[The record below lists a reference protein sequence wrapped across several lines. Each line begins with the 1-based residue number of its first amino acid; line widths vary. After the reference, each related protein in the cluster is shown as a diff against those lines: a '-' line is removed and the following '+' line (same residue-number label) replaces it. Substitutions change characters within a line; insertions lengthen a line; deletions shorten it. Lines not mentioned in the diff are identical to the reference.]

1 MFYTTIRALLRLIYR
16 LLFRLEASGTEHVP
30 KDGGVV
36 LCSNH
41 ISLLDPPAIGILLK
55 RRIRFMAKAE
65 LFNIPVFGAAIKA
78 LGAFPVKR
86 GGVGK
91 ETIRTAFQLLQDG
104 DIMGI
109 FPEGTRNTGQA
120 AAAKKGAAMIALRSG
135 AAVVPVAI
143 IGSYQLFRKTRV
155 VYGPP
160 IDMSDLLEQKGSDVL
175 EKATDRIM
183 DHINRLKREG

>member
-1 MFYTTIRALLRLIYR
+1 MFYTMIRALLRLIYR
-16 LLFRLEASGTEHVP
+16 VLFRLEASGREHVP
-30 KDGGVV
+30 KEGGVV

-65 LFNIPVFGAAIKA
+65 LFNIPVLGAAIKA

-109 FPEGTRNTGQA
+109 FPEGTRNTDQST
-120 AAAKKGAAMIALRSG
+120 AAKKGAAMIALRSG
-135 AAVVPVAI
+135 AAIVPVAI
-143 IGSYQLFRKTRV
+143 IGSYKLFRKTRV

-175 EKATDRIM
+175 EQATDRIM

>member
-1 MFYTTIRALLRLIYR
+1 MFYTMIRALLRLIYR
-16 LLFRLEASGTEHVP
+16 VLFRLEASGREHVP
-30 KDGGVV
+30 KEGGVV

-65 LFNIPVFGAAIKA
+65 LFNIPVLGAAIKA

-109 FPEGTRNTGQA
+109 FPEGTRNTDQST
-120 AAAKKGAAMIALRSG
+120 AAKKGAAMIALRSG

-143 IGSYQLFRKTRV
+143 IGSYKLFRKTRV

-175 EKATDRIM
+175 EQATDRIM
-183 DHINRLKREG
+183 NHINRLKREG

>member
-1 MFYTTIRALLRLIYR
+1 MFYTMIRALLRLIYR
-16 LLFRLEASGTEHVP
+16 VLFRLEASGKEHVP
-30 KDGGVV
+30 KEGGVV

-109 FPEGTRNTGQA
+109 FPEGTRNTDQST
-120 AAAKKGAAMIALRSG
+120 AAKKGAAMIALRSG

-143 IGSYQLFRKTRV
+143 IGSYKLFRKTRV

-175 EKATDRIM
+175 EQATGRIM

>member
-65 LFNIPVFGAAIKA
+65 LFNIPLFGAAIKA

-109 FPEGTRNTGQA
+109 FPEGTRNTDQA

-143 IGSYQLFRKTRV
+143 IGSYRLFRKTRV

-160 IDMSDLLEQKGSDVL
+160 IEMSDLLEQKGSDVL

>member
-1 MFYTTIRALLRLIYR
+1 MFYTMMRALLRLIYR
-16 LLFRLEASGTEHVP
+16 LLFRLEASGIEHVP
-30 KDGGVV
+30 KDDGVV

-86 GGVGK
+86 NGVGK

-109 FPEGTRNTGQA
+109 FPEGTRTTDQS

-143 IGSYQLFRKTRV
+143 IGSYKLFRKTRV

-160 IDMSDLLEQKGSDVL
+160 IDMSDLLEKKGSNVL
-175 EKATDRIM
+175 ETATDRIM
-183 DHINRLKREG
+183 NQINGLKRGG

>member
-1 MFYTTIRALLRLIYR
+1 MFYTMIRALLRLIYR
-16 LLFRLEASGTEHVP
+16 VLFRLEASGKEHVP
-30 KDGGVV
+30 KEGGVV

-109 FPEGTRNTGQA
+109 FPEGTRNTDQST
-120 AAAKKGAAMIALRSG
+120 AAKKGAAMIALRSG

-143 IGSYQLFRKTRV
+143 IGSYKLFRKTRV

-175 EKATDRIM
+175 EQATDRIM

>member
-1 MFYTTIRALLRLIYR
+1 MFYTMISALLRLIYR
-16 LLFRLEASGTEHVP
+16 LLFRLEASGREHVP
-30 KDGGVV
+30 EDGGVV

-65 LFNIPVFGAAIKA
+65 LFNIPLFGAAIKA

-104 DIMGI
+104 EIMGI
-109 FPEGTRNTGQA
+109 FPEGTRNTDQSV
-120 AAAKKGAAMIALRSG
+120 AAKKGAAMIALRSG

-143 IGSYQLFRKTRV
+143 IGSYKLFRKTRV

-175 EKATDRIM
+175 ERATERIM
-183 DHINRLKREG
+183 DHIHRLQREG

>member
-1 MFYTTIRALLRLIYR
+1 MFYTMIRALLRLIYR
-16 LLFRLEASGTEHVP
+16 VLFRLEASGREHVP
-30 KDGGVV
+30 EEGGVV

-109 FPEGTRNTGQA
+109 FPEGTRNTDQST
-120 AAAKKGAAMIALRSG
+120 AAKKGAAMIALRSG

-143 IGSYQLFRKTRV
+143 IGSYKLFRKTRV

-160 IDMSDLLEQKGSDVL
+160 IDMSDLLEQKGSGVL
-175 EKATDRIM
+175 EQATDRIM

>member
-1 MFYTTIRALLRLIYR
+1 MFYTMIRALLRLIYR
-16 LLFRLEASGTEHVP
+16 VLFRLEASGREHVP
-30 KDGGVV
+30 KEGGVV

-65 LFNIPVFGAAIKA
+65 LFNIPVLGAAIKA

-109 FPEGTRNTGQA
+109 FPEGTRNTDQST
-120 AAAKKGAAMIALRSG
+120 AAKKGAAMIALRSG

-143 IGSYQLFRKTRV
+143 IGSYKLFRKTRV

-175 EKATDRIM
+175 EQATDRIM